1 MSELYR
7 SYETA
12 PNFSDSAATQTYLC
26 AFILRIGMLRLA
38 TFIPSVSFSWGVSL
52 CISVSRRQ
60 VLTLCGIFIVA
71 AKIHELVEHTL
82 KRKDLGKDQVAVWY
96 TLWNSTNNALCVAFN
111 TVSYTWEG
119 GGGSIFK
126 WDHLLFVS
134 SVAVIVICV
143 HLLVVKNH
151 IWSFRPELHYP
162 PLLVWT
168 HSSCFLVLGWQMAIV
183 GNFHG
188 NQTLSKLLQ
197 IRLCHLFT
205 FVHTL
210 KTCFLQLWII
220 GHMAT
225 WQFICLTNEKLF
237 CQRAVSPSHT
247 L

>member
-52 CISVSRRQ
+52 YFSVSRRQ
-60 VLTLCGIFIVA
+60 VLPLCGIFIVV

-96 TLWNSTNNALCVAFN
+96 TLWNSTNNDMSKHAGQCFATLCVAFN

-119 GGGSIFK
+119 GGRSIFK

-143 HLLVVKNH
+143 HLLVVENH

-162 PLLVWT
+162 PLLV
-168 HSSCFLVLGWQMAIV
+168 
-183 GNFHG
+183 
-188 NQTLSKLLQ
+188 
-197 IRLCHLFT
+197 
-205 FVHTL
+205 
-210 KTCFLQLWII
+210 
-220 GHMAT
+220 
-225 WQFICLTNEKLF
+225 
-237 CQRAVSPSHT
+237 
-247 L
+247 